1 MDLKVVEKAPCQ
13 DRRWKIWEE
22 KWGKFAADEGRAAKN
37 TFKCLESSK
46 SLLPYRRPNRCKS
59 DHKLN
64 TLRALFKG
72 VNMLI
77 WHRPGKHH
85 GVAVAQ
91 FAWVDPPEWAAK

>member
-1 MDLKVVEKAPCQ
+1 MKKHLAKTAGGRFERKSEASLRLMKAALQ
-13 DRRWKIWEE
+13 
-22 KWGKFAADEGRAAKN
+22 KN
-37 TFKCLESSK
+37 TFNLESSK
-46 SLLPYRRPNRCKS
+46 RLLPYRRPNKCKS

-77 WHRPGKHH
+77 WHQPGKHH

-91 FAWVDPPEWAAK
+91 FA